1 MSIIKPAALTAAFLV
16 GMLVCEVAWA
26 QEQAPAPAAAA
37 AEPAAAR
44 TDHAERAAYAELPFC
59 TLNAERTGLA
69 VEPCRKAPAQVPMPR
84 RPVTQIIEPLPQV
97 KRAPQVAM
105 PGMLPSPSL
114 QSLTNPPR
122 APVPV
127 TSCDA
132 AGCYGANGVRYNN
145 MGGGVVGPNGKVCN
159 RAGAMIQC

>member
-1 MSIIKPAALTAAFLV
+1 MNMIKPAALTAVFLI
-16 GMLVCEVAWA
+16 GMLVCEAAWA
-26 QEQAPAPAAAA
+26 QQPGERQSPSKDEAAKQADADY
-37 AEPAAAR
+37 AR
-44 TDHAERAAYAELPFC
+44 LPFC
-59 TLNAERTGLA
+59 TLNAEGTGLA

-84 RPVTQIIEPLPQV
+84 RPVPQIMQPMPQV

-105 PGMLPSPSL
+105 PGMAPSPSL
-114 QSLTNPPR
+114 QTLTNPPH

-127 TSCDA
+127 TSCDV

-159 RAGAMIQC
+159 RSGAMIQC

>member
-1 MSIIKPAALTAAFLV
+1 MNIIKPAALTAAFLI
-16 GMLVCEVAWA
+16 GMLVCEAAWA
-26 QEQAPAPAAAA
+26 QEPVAMA
-37 AEPAAAR
+37 AER
-44 TDHAERAAYAELPFC
+44 KVDAEYAKLPVC
-59 TLNAERTGLA
+59 TLNAEGTGLA
-69 VEPCRKAPAQVPMPR
+69 VEPCRKAPAQVPAPR
-84 RPVTQIIEPLPQV
+84 RAVTQIIEPMPQV

-105 PGMLPSPSL
+105 PGMQPSPSL

-159 RAGAMIQC
+159 RSGAMIQC